1 MRALR
6 GLSASHTLLIETP
19 VDSHTQSTADGAIAS
34 HNGRRQESEVG
45 RGGQRGY
52 KGQGTGA
59 KEIGVI

>member
-19 VDSHTQSTADGAIAS
+19 VYSHTQSTADGAIAS

-45 RGGQRGY
+45 GEQRGD
-52 KGQGTGA
+52 KGQGTGQR
-59 KEIGVI
+59 KSV

>member
-1 MRALR
+1 
-6 GLSASHTLLIETP
+6 LSASHTLLIETP

-34 HNGRRQESEVG
+34 HHGRRQESEVG
-45 RGGQRGY
+45 GQRGG